1 MKMQALF
8 SSLVAAA
15 FCLTLAPLPAAAD
28 ANPSPS
34 AEASHGDLS
43 KAERKKLAAEK
54 KAAKR
59 KAARAKAV
67 FKWFRSEKAAL
78 AFGKKYNLPVWM
90 VYSDPATCPVCVVFE
105 KEILNNPKLKRSRGI
120 GCGYISGSSIVI
132 TRQPRD
138 VKCKTSIYDDYNE
151 EPENG
156 LLFYENNPVTFS
168 VSAKSLKGD
177 ELTYQWYRK
186 DNENPT
192 AAPYKLTEDGYYK
205 GVTTSTLK
213 MPVSTQACLEDYS
226 YFCVIG
232 RKGDASDTLKTAE
245 AKLTATHAYSYQQA
259 GEIVYTDDGAKK
271 RRNTRSLGS
280 IRMGLPITVSWAAFA
295 KARATSSRACLK
307 QALTK
312 RII

>member
-43 KAERKKLAAEK
+43 KAERKTLAAEK

-78 AFGKKYNLPVWM
+78 AFGKKHNLPVWM

-120 GCGYISGSSIVI
+120 GCGYISGKPMPKYQCTAKPSGSIVLPDG
-132 TRQPRD
+132 T
-138 VKCKTSIYDDYNE
+138 V
-151 EPENG
+151 
-156 LLFYENNPVTFS
+156 
-168 VSAKSLKGD
+168 A
-177 ELTYQWYRK
+177 
-186 DNENPT
+186 DN
-192 AAPYKLTEDGYYK
+192 LSCYK
-205 GVTTSTLK
+205 GWEVDQYIEQLK
-213 MPVSTQACLEDYS
+213 KAADRLEPAD
-226 YFCVIG
+226 
-232 RKGDASDTLKTAE
+232 DAAAE
-245 AKLTATHAYSYQQA
+245 
-259 GEIVYTDDGAKK
+259 
-271 RRNTRSLGS
+271 
-280 IRMGLPITVSWAAFA
+280 
-295 KARATSSRACLK
+295 
-307 QALTK
+307 
-312 RII
+312 